1 MIIQNTS
8 ASPGVPPVRLTS
20 DGAPKV
26 VVAAPANVEAQI
38 SVAPTTPQQ
47 PSPQQLKNAVDSVN
61 RAMRQANMSLELSVD
76 STTKKPVVKMM
87 DSETGELI
95 RQFPSEEVLAIA
107 SSIDQFLEFQQ
118 GLLLKQKA

>member
-1 MIIQNTS
+1 MLIQNVS
-8 ASPGVPPVRLTS
+8 NVAQGLQHARLAS
-20 DGAPKV
+20 DGAP
-26 VVAAPANVEAQI
+26 VVAVETQPSVVQAPPLQ
-38 SVAPTTPQQ
+38 S
-47 PSPQQLKNAVDSVN
+47 SPQQLKSAVDSIN

-76 STTKKPVVKMM
+76 STTKKPIIKMM

>member
-8 ASPGVPPVRLTS
+8 SNPGALPVRLTS
-20 DGAPKV
+20 DGAP
-26 VVAAPANVEAQI
+26 VVAVSSKVEIQP
-38 SVAPTTPQQ
+38 SVALAPPLQ
-47 PSPQQLKNAVDSVN
+47 PSPQQLKNAVDSIN

-76 STTKKPVVKMM
+76 STTKKPVIKMM

>member
-1 MIIQNTS
+1 MLIQNVS
-8 ASPGVPPVRLTS
+8 NMVQSPQPVRLPG

-26 VVAAPANVEAQI
+26 AEAVVQAV
-38 SVAPTTPQQ
+38 SQQ
-47 PSPQQLKNAVDSVN
+47 PAPQQLKSAVDSIN

-76 STTKKPVVKMM
+76 SATKKPIVKMT